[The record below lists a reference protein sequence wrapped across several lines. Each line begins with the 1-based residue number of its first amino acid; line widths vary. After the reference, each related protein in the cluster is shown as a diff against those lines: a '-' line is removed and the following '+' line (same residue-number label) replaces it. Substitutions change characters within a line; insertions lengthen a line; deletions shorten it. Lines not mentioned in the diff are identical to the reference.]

1 MNFVFFDVE
10 CANCYNSQSKICS
23 FGYVVTDENF
33 KVLKKEDILIDPNSE
48 FQPYVLKHVI
58 HYKEEDF
65 LDKPR
70 FNMVYNTIK
79 DFLTNPKYIS
89 FGFDV
94 ANDLK
99 FINDEC
105 KRYKK
110 PKIKAVSYDIQAFYE
125 MYVGKLEKKSL
136 SGLAQILNID
146 TSSLTEHN
154 SRDDAM
160 ITMLIMKE
168 IANKLNV
175 NGIDLIYLC
184 EKSFVSN

>member
-58 HYKEEDF
+58 QYKEEEF

-79 DFLTNPKYIS
+79 DFLTNPKWRKDGAYLAKNLSTLVQSTDSVFMKNVKI
-89 FGFDV
+89 GGV
-94 ANDLK
+94 K
-99 FINDEC
+99 
-105 KRYKK
+105 YKK
-110 PKIKAVSYDIQAFYE
+110 WSHKMEEKIFGNGKIHELIKKVVKEAENTEDLFVRLNNMVKDNFSKETYKRFSKA
-125 MYVGKLEKKSL
+125 M
-136 SGLAQILNID
+136 AQ
-146 TSSLTEHN
+146 
-154 SRDDAM
+154 
-160 ITMLIMKE
+160 
-168 IANKLNV
+168 
-175 NGIDLIYLC
+175 C
-184 EKSFVSN
+184 FV